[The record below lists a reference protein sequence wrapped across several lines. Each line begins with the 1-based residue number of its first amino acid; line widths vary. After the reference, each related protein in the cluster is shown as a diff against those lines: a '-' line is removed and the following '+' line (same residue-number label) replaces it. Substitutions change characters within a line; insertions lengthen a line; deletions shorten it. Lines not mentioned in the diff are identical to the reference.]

1 MSTAV
6 NGGAGAPVIAVAG
19 DLVEDIVVWADDDIA
34 YGTDTRSRIFRVRG
48 GSAANVAT
56 ALAVHGGRPRLLTRV
71 GDDGVGERLVS
82 DLERV
87 GVETRAQVAGTTGTI
102 VILIDR
108 SGERT
113 MLPDRA
119 TAKEVE
125 PFDPSWLDGASRLHV
140 PLYGFETTPEAA
152 VFHGLCAE
160 ATRRGIPVSVDASS
174 AGLITWLGAERVR
187 GILDEIGPQL
197 VFANDDEAALLGLDL
212 VDPPAGRTVVIKH
225 GGDPV
230 VIRTGAER
238 LEVDVPPIG
247 EVTDTTGAGDH
258 FAAGFLLAVADGA
271 DPAAA
276 AQRGIAAA
284 ARVLGQPGAH
294 VTV

>member
-1 MSTAV
+1 MSTSV
-6 NGGAGAPVIAVAG
+6 NGDTGAPVIAVAG

-71 GDDGVGERLVS
+71 GDDGVGERLID
-82 DLERV
+82 DLTRA
-87 GVETRAQVAGTTGTI
+87 GVEPLAQVGGSTGTI

-125 PFDPSWLDGASRLHV
+125 PFDPAWLDGVAWLHV
-140 PLYGFETTPEAA
+140 PLYGFETASEAA

-160 ATRRGIPVSVDASS
+160 AVRRGIPVSIDASS
-174 AGLITWLGAERVR
+174 AGLITWLGADRVR
-187 GILDEIGPQL
+187 GILDEIGPRL

-212 VDPPAGRTVVIKH
+212 VEPPAGRTVVIKH

-238 LEVDVPPIG
+238 LEVPVPAIG

-258 FAAGFLLAVADGA
+258 FAAGFLLALAGGA
-271 DPAAA
+271 GSEDAA
-276 AQRGIAAA
+276 RSGIAAA
-284 ARVLGQPGAH
+284 SRVLGQPGAH
-294 VTV
+294 VTA